1 MFPICDGVSVKFR
14 SSASNRVN
22 GSSVKPASVEVY
34 VGLGAVNQALMFVVP
49 CSASFV
55 AVAFCFLL
63 LFVACFTWYWR
74 MYVIKHLI
82 KSYDKYN

>member
-22 GSSVKPASVEVY
+22 GSSVKPVSVEVY

-49 CSASFV
+49 CAASF
-55 AVAFCFLL
+55 AAICFCFLVL
-63 LFVACFTWYWR
+63 SFHGMFYLILKNACT
-74 MYVIKHLI
+74 VDSL
-82 KSYDKYN
+82 